1 MNVNPIPE
9 GYRAVTP
16 FIIVKGA
23 AQLLGFLKDAFG
35 AEEIPT
41 VLERY
46 GRSHTA

>member
-1 MNVNPIPE
+1 MKVDPIPE

-23 AQLLGFLKDAFG
+23 AQLLGSMKDAFG
-35 AEEIPT
+35 AEEILT
-41 VLERY
+41 VLERC